1 MQRSIIRTAGFC
13 LVALFALQAYAGPYD
28 APAVPKEEG
37 KALKTEQTGTS
48 VQPVQKQDPTS
59 RYSKSKRERN
69 RLAREKSSGP
79 TSGGTGTIKAAPGKS
94 GSSVVERDKKRY
106 AIQKRAADRRAA
118 ELKKAK
124 EAKKP
129 AASGSS
135 VLERDQKRYE
145 VRKRAAA
152 RRAAEM
158 KKAENAGK
166 KSDVMMTEPSGS
178 QGQPPVK

>member
-1 MQRSIIRTAGFC
+1 MGKEVKGMQRSIIRAAGFC
-13 LVALFALQAYAGPYD
+13 LAALFAHQAYAGPYD
-28 APAVPKEEG
+28 APTVPKEEG

-79 TSGGTGTIKAAPGKS
+79 TSGGTGTIKAAPAKS

-118 ELKKAK
+118 ELKKA
-124 EAKKP
+124 
-129 AASGSS
+129 
-135 VLERDQKRYE
+135 
-145 VRKRAAA
+145 
-152 RRAAEM
+152 
-158 KKAENAGK
+158 ENDGK

-178 QGQPPVK
+178 QGPAPVK

>member
-1 MQRSIIRTAGFC
+1 
-13 LVALFALQAYAGPYD
+13 LFALQAYAGPYD

-37 KALKTEQTGTS
+37 KALKTEQTGT
-48 VQPVQKQDPTS
+48 VG
-59 RYSKSKRERN
+59 E
-69 RLAREKSSGP
+69 
-79 TSGGTGTIKAAPGKS
+79 AATGKS

-118 ELKKAK
+118 ELKKAA

-129 AASGSS
+129 ATSGSS

-178 QGQPPVK
+178 QGQAPVK

>member
-1 MQRSIIRTAGFC
+1 MQRSIIRAAGFC
-13 LVALFALQAYAGPYD
+13 LAALFAHQAYAGPYD

-37 KALKTEQTGTS
+37 KALKTEQTGT
-48 VQPVQKQDPTS
+48 VG
-59 RYSKSKRERN
+59 E
-69 RLAREKSSGP
+69 
-79 TSGGTGTIKAAPGKS
+79 AAPGKS

-124 EAKKP
+124 P
-129 AASGSS
+129 AGSGSS
-135 VLERDQKRYE
+135 IVERDKKRYDAK
-145 VRKRAAA
+145 KRAAA

-158 KKAENAGK
+158 KKAATAGEK
-166 KSDVMMTEPSGS
+166 KNDVMKIEPIDA